1 MINGVMGQKRVIFT
15 TGVGIPFV
23 TTIFTIQ
30 KENIILR
37 NNKQNLPP
45 RLQNSLYCTK
55 IIVVLFFTLQIRSD
69 SNIETAFLHKKRL
82 LDTDGTQNSCIPFH
96 HFEPYI
102 SVVSCS
108 SSMWSLIES

>member
-1 MINGVMGQKRVIFT
+1 MGQKRVIFT

-23 TTIFTIQ
+23 TTIFTIR
-30 KENIILR
+30 KENIIL
-37 NNKQNLPP
+37 
-45 RLQNSLYCTK
+45 QNSLYWTK

-69 SNIETAFLHKKRL
+69 SNIETAFLRKKRL

-96 HFEPYI
+96 HFEPDI